1 MKLYKVENDVYVLEF
16 IFWKLLL
23 ISVFF
28 LTCHSIIFIK
38 TLIMESNIV
47 ESNEIFWPLI
57 GLLFVFFSSIC
68 SLETGY
74 YRFDLLKKTLS
85 WKTIRFMRK
94 KHGEINLEKGT
105 KVKLKSGFGSR
116 RNHFKLILVNEQQGL
131 NMSLH
136 NIVKPQSNKL
146 LKSIADELNKLL
158 DGL

>member
-1 MKLYKVENDVYVLEF
+1 MKLYKVENDVYVLKF

-38 TLIMESNIV
+38 TLSMESNIV